1 MGFSHGTV
9 IVKRKQ
15 YRIIRSKYSK
25 TVNLYVLFT
34 DYKLAFYKV
43 YAFLIDKI
51 SLHKA

>member
-9 IVKRKQ
+9 TVKRKQ
-15 YRIIRSKYSK
+15 YRIISKYSK

-51 SLHKA
+51 SLHKT